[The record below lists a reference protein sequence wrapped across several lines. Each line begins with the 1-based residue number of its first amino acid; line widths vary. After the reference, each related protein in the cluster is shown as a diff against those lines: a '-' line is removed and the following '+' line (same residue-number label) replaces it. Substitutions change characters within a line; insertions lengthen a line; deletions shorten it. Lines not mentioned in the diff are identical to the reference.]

1 METKQFY
8 FCTKPIQVKRLAM
21 LCNFLSRNKQTTTYF
36 FIFFVKSKL
45 GERGASNLSND
56 FDFLPNIFWSPLRIL
71 FLSVAFL
78 QFFNFLFLSCA
89 RNNNDNIFKQF
100 LNNFYI
106 FILQMFSNQLFFT
119 VTVSNFKQF
128 NGFIRKFLCFII
140 STLTT

>member
-56 FDFLPNIFWSPLRIL
+56 FDFLPNIFLVTPEDFIFVGCLLAIFQFSFFKLRK
-71 FLSVAFL
+71 
-78 QFFNFLFLSCA
+78 
-89 RNNNDNIFKQF
+89 KQ
-100 LNNFYI
+100 
-106 FILQMFSNQLFFT
+106 Q
-119 VTVSNFKQF
+119 
-128 NGFIRKFLCFII
+128 
-140 STLTT
+140 